1 MSHIG
6 LYLCYLLLEIK
17 FYLNP
22 IQFAFSSHCLRLL
35 LLQGQ
40 GWGNDCM
47 ACSTEKIYHL
57 AFYKKGLS
65 IPGIKGGSEV
75 VIVTLQSWEAC
86 IQELLPVTR

>member
-1 MSHIG
+1 
-6 LYLCYLLLEIK
+6 
-17 FYLNP
+17 
-22 IQFAFSSHCLRLL
+22 
-35 LLQGQ
+35 
-40 GWGNDCM
+40 M